1 MGVERLFD
9 IPGHQLERYPQEVAI
24 ATKENGTWRS
34 YSTHELIDTAER
46 LALGLMALGVGPGDR
61 VAIASGNRSEWCLVD
76 QAVLRIGAIGVPIYP
91 TSSAE
96 DYAYVL
102 EHSGSKVLF
111 AANEEIHAKGDQAR
125 ASCPALE
132 HLFTFD
138 RVEGAR
144 HWSDVPE

>member
-76 QAVLRIGAIGVPIYP
+76 QAVLRR
-91 TSSAE
+91 
-96 DYAYVL
+96 VL
-102 EHSGSKVLF
+102 EKAQAAPSGGNTQPWNAVVI
-111 AANEEIHAKGDQAR
+111 ACEIWSERRPAR
-125 ASCPALE
+125 RIRAGSSLTWTSCEP
-132 HLFTFD
+132 
-138 RVEGAR
+138 
-144 HWSDVPE
+144 SS